1 MERLDNKSLH
11 AWLETGYT
19 VNISAALD
27 YSLAVAPS
35 TPTPFVEMLIICQV
49 YTNGEVFAHLALTLS
64 SSSLCLPLHVFTSNA
79 CYRNSKFNEMY

>member
-19 VNISAALD
+19 VINAALD

-35 TPTPFVEMLIICQV
+35 TPTPFMEMLIMSQV
-49 YTNGEVFAHLALTLS
+49 YTMREVFAHLALTLS
-64 SSSLCLPLHVFTSNA
+64 SSSLCLPLHVFTSNT
-79 CYRNSKFNEMY
+79 CYRNSKFNELY